1 MLYKEIPF
9 LRIIIPLYAGV
20 ISGFY
25 LDPDNQVIIF
35 ICTFCFAF
43 LLISVPFDKSLT
55 NSFFGISFFLAL
67 VVTGFLLYKSEKKS
81 LSVLKPEKTDFICTV
96 SDFPENR
103 ENSFRTRLKFNSI
116 IKKGE
121 SVSVSGSIMVYFK
134 KDTSINV
141 LLPGDILKISC
152 IPTEIIN
159 RGNPCEFDYRFYME
173 NQGIRYMAFAG
184 KEDIKVH
191 KVPDKRDFRHKAL
204 IIRERIIDMYRNR
217 GITGRNLA
225 LIAAMTVGEK
235 GLLEQDQKE
244 IFVKAGIMHIMAVSG
259 LHAVVL
265 SMFVFN
271 LLFFLKGRFNILRII
286 VALLILWSFAFVTG
300 LTPSVMR
307 ATLMFSFIQAGNLLK
322 RPANS
327 MNSVMASAFVLIIIR
342 PSVLFDAGFLLS
354 YSAVIFIIA
363 FYRELWSKLN
373 FKNFIAD
380 KIWQSAVVTIA
391 AQAGTMSLSV
401 MLFNRFPVY
410 FLVTNLIIV
419 PLSSLVIITGSLIPL
434 LYPVV
439 FLSEFFAQIL
449 NYLTVLTEYLT
460 EKAASLPGST
470 IDHIGMTIS
479 EFVIMTAIIACIITV
494 IIRKEIKPVNL
505 LLFLILI
512 YTAFSVNKLIKTGR
526 SNELIVYNVP
536 GSTITGIRSGRS
548 MYLYSSV
555 NEIPSEVIR
564 HCSTLGIKIK
574 KTQHFQDPVCLK
586 AGNKK
591 ILIAENIDADVFSTT
606 QPEIIILSGKRPLI
620 KDLSASGKIPEMIIA
635 SSEVS
640 SGFRLPSSITAQ
652 LRQPVHY
659 VRKSGAY
666 LSGLMHK

>member
-1 MLYKEIPF
+1 VLYKEIPF